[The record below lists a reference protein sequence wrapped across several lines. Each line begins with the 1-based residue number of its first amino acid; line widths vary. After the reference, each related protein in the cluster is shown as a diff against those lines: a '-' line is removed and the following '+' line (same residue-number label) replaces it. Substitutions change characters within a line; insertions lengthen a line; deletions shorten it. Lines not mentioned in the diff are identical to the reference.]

1 MFEGSTL
8 VGQFI
13 GTKVQIFLPL
23 GAKVQFWGKLWI
35 YKKIYKSWKL
45 WISYLYFLVKLS
57 Q

>member
-23 GAKVQFWGKLWI
+23 GAKVQFWKNCGLI
-35 YKKIYKSWKL
+35 RNYEN
-45 WISYLYFLVKLS
+45 F
-57 Q
+57 